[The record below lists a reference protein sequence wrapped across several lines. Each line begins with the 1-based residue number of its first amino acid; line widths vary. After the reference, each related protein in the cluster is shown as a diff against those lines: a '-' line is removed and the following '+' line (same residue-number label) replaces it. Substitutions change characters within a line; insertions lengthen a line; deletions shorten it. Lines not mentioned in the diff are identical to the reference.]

1 MKKREIR
8 VNEQLVLTCMHT
20 LMAREHNR
28 IAKALSQVNSHWD
41 DETVFQEARRI
52 NIAEIQHVTYNEFL
66 PILLGKDV
74 MEKFGLLLEKNNY
87 WDGYDPN
94 VNPSVI
100 DAFAAA
106 AFRFGHSLLP
116 TAVERWSKAHKFIAS
131 KRLSDLIRRPWDLYR
146 AGVIDEY
153 FMGLMNQVAQA
164 MDDSIT
170 QEVKHPADVDLWSGG
185 VSERPLPGSMLGPT
199 FACVIATQFSNSR
212 RGDRFWYELPNQP
225 SSFTLE
231 QLNEIRKSRL
241 SRLICD
247 NTDLIDTIQLF
258 PMVLPDHEINPR
270 VPCKSGVLPSIDFNK
285 WAEFPASSHAAQY
298 ANNKSIGLKNSITQL
313 RNPKIKTNN
322 HLSMFNNDELIY
334 EIVSKLKQQND
345 GKINRAKRSLRINKN
360 KLKSKRQKKQYFS
373 LSDLGVKRQKQV
385 PKVDQTNKIPAYT
398 RVVQDCKNDD
408 ETSEITD
415 LNNSPIKSNYSRIV
429 VVDPDHPNVHSTR
442 RNNEKIITGH
452 KSGIFPLLNST
463 NESYINLQDYQIT
476 KQNSADVNKAFVTE
490 SAEHNL
496 TYDPNNIPYV
506 DVPDYTDKREESL
519 DKNDRDA
526 AIIKEKNRNNN
537 DDINNDAIDP
547 GTPSNVEEKEGV
559 EIHDRSES
567 SEANNENVDRKAKYS
582 MVRTESN
589 GEEGDSTEL
598 RRQLESDQ
606 DSSGEITSFE
616 NKEIKNDEKKSEEQS
631 SLFEPINF
639 DINDYK
645 KSFNLD
651 EFIGE
656 MFKDDKEKDLNDKNG
671 KIANR
676 RFLDSAGDYGFKK
689 NNYFPIS
696 FESSKHDEEYLGKD
710 SILSHSIINDDISSN
725 FKKGNFQIH
734 DNKDGGLRNNKHFK
748 TLNDNFTKLN
758 DEIKGGT
765 QDGKNKQRK
774 WKNKNFKNFTMKYQ
788 YPPMKI
794 MRFLPVYKQPLD
806 RNSPSFFLCSRQRVQ
821 DLHCNRKDIQ
831 RKDSFLHCSCTK
843 SEVKSSK
850 LNLEDS
856 DNEEIMIYV
865 TELQKIQTTYRDEL
879 EKREKEREL
888 LNEENNNL
896 KEINE
901 KLTTQ
906 LSIFETDLKTI
917 ENSDDEI
924 KILLA
929 SRSKECAEKSVNL
942 IIATRKCK
950 TMEELLNKETIK
962 IYNIQKEAFASE
974 STYKKLI
981 ADMEKQ
987 NDLLENSLKNLK
999 NNLSNS
1005 VTKIEF
1011 NELKEKYNEI
1021 NLRLRTL
1028 YEFQLITNNN
1038 NDDKLSND
1046 EYKLDKDKI
1055 EDESLGEI
1063 NEEMKQKEL
1072 SNQNNYDKILKINS
1086 HLQEQLLQTQNLLIE
1101 KLQLPQYETQDNKII
1116 ELQNEIKKLRIENEN
1131 LLKSLTISR
1140 DEAQMYYTINS
1151 LKILEVD
1158 NLRHQILDLQAIS
1171 EDKETI
1177 ARLGFELNSYKTA
1190 EMEINRNKSQL
1201 ENEILQLRNKLNTT
1215 NDKYTKAKLQF
1226 EEFRRHCDNKI
1237 KNYENVIYYLN
1248 KQYSG
1253 FTSLS
1258 SLMRY
1263 EIMLKNLANDRAKI
1277 DLQLKETKDNNEKV
1291 KTQQETLTNRL
1302 EIVDRLKDILE
1313 QQIGSS
1319 DLDNLLQKFSEN
1331 SQIVLNEF
1339 RLKRK
1344 IKQLES
1350 DLQTTTDKLIQY
1362 ETIITTM
1369 EYEMINIQN
1378 IWKNKIETSPKI
1390 INNLSSQTEINF
1402 VSTDK
1407 KSVYVEACVECYS
1420 TEQLNE
1426 ALSLASDRSLK
1437 LIKYE
1442 SQIAEYEA
1450 KITAL
1455 NNGIIEKDLELV
1467 EQRKIIEQQK
1477 SMEKINLNNVEDVD
1491 NIAIKSSI
1499 NSLQKIINQKE
1510 ETITRYQLLLKEDRD
1525 EHSKAAARLQEEIKN
1540 VRHEMAAIKQEGE
1553 LIKSQK
1559 LIIECDK
1566 LNLKSSNELKRDPKV
1581 DVEAEEKI
1589 VRLTEQVS
1597 TLEADLNIV
1606 YELSERWRRLA
1617 DERLNHMDKMRE
1629 KLEDQHK
1636 NELDSYRLEL
1646 DKWQS
1651 ESAALRQQLS
1661 ENRMKLSKGNISLSK
1676 ELQERDN
1683 KIEELTMLNQQLQ
1696 SEIEMMESMGQLQPQ
1711 MSGQN
1716 SGTIK
1721 IQEITQNYN
1730 RNDLSNHGQSELDF
1744 LRRQQKSIIEKE
1756 KLYKEQIADLR
1767 QQLSRRYMA
1776 EKTEEKRVSQREAQL
1791 ERKLKNMEDELNK
1804 ARIQLDREY
1813 RNQEAKRIKTAEE
1826 LSLWEK
1832 QKKWQ
1837 QIAEKLKKELKDKSD
1852 EYKKLNV
1859 SYDKLKTIVSCMER
1873 EKWYLRSK
1881 IRSENG
1887 NLLGRLDF
1895 EVKIVED
1902 LQNECQTLRN
1912 RISEL
1917 TDRLKINKNEEL
1929 IKQIEQQKQRIV
1941 ALELV
1946 TEGNEFV
1953 VDQLEKLEST
1963 KCILE
1968 KANIKLES
1976 ENFELRM
1983 EIEKQNLDTPR
1994 LKEKV
1999 EHLEKYI
2006 ELLKVEKSSESS
2018 EKDHEQ
2024 SSKKSVIEL
2033 ERTIFVLKRIVE
2045 KLQVENKRLRINS
2058 KNNHRLIKSTSNPIT
2073 NGDVNETNFNL
2084 KKQYEQTKKRVIALE
2099 TDLQL
2104 ADQRI
2109 EMLIAARK
2117 DDDNTDEI
2125 QVLKQQLAHKSELL
2139 DKVKQLLTRA
2149 AMNEKALRQ
2158 RVSI

>member
-1 MKKREIR
+1 M
-8 VNEQLVLTCMHT
+8 
-20 LMAREHNR
+20 
-28 IAKALSQVNSHWD
+28 
-41 DETVFQEARRI
+41 
-52 NIAEIQHVTYNEFL
+52 
-66 PILLGKDV
+66 
-74 MEKFGLLLEKNNY
+74 
-87 WDGYDPN
+87 
-94 VNPSVI
+94 
-100 DAFAAA
+100 
-106 AFRFGHSLLP
+106 
-116 TAVERWSKAHKFIAS
+116 
-131 KRLSDLIRRPWDLYR
+131 
-146 AGVIDEY
+146 
-153 FMGLMNQVAQA
+153 
-164 MDDSIT
+164 
-170 QEVKHPADVDLWSGG
+170 
-185 VSERPLPGSMLGPT
+185 
-199 FACVIATQFSNSR
+199 
-212 RGDRFWYELPNQP
+212 
-225 SSFTLE
+225 
-231 QLNEIRKSRL
+231 
-241 SRLICD
+241 
-247 NTDLIDTIQLF
+247 
-258 PMVLPDHEINPR
+258 
-270 VPCKSGVLPSIDFNK
+270 
-285 WAEFPASSHAAQY
+285 
-298 ANNKSIGLKNSITQL
+298 
-313 RNPKIKTNN
+313 
-322 HLSMFNNDELIY
+322 
-334 EIVSKLKQQND
+334 
-345 GKINRAKRSLRINKN
+345 
-360 KLKSKRQKKQYFS
+360 
-373 LSDLGVKRQKQV
+373 
-385 PKVDQTNKIPAYT
+385 
-398 RVVQDCKNDD
+398 
-408 ETSEITD
+408 
-415 LNNSPIKSNYSRIV
+415 
-429 VVDPDHPNVHSTR
+429 
-442 RNNEKIITGH
+442 
-452 KSGIFPLLNST
+452 
-463 NESYINLQDYQIT
+463 
-476 KQNSADVNKAFVTE
+476 
-490 SAEHNL
+490 
-496 TYDPNNIPYV
+496 
-506 DVPDYTDKREESL
+506 
-519 DKNDRDA
+519 
-526 AIIKEKNRNNN
+526 
-537 DDINNDAIDP
+537 
-547 GTPSNVEEKEGV
+547 
-559 EIHDRSES
+559 
-567 SEANNENVDRKAKYS
+567 
-582 MVRTESN
+582 
-589 GEEGDSTEL
+589 
-598 RRQLESDQ
+598 
-606 DSSGEITSFE
+606 
-616 NKEIKNDEKKSEEQS
+616 
-631 SLFEPINF
+631 
-639 DINDYK
+639 
-645 KSFNLD
+645 
-651 EFIGE
+651 
-656 MFKDDKEKDLNDKNG
+656 
-671 KIANR
+671 
-676 RFLDSAGDYGFKK
+676 
-689 NNYFPIS
+689 
-696 FESSKHDEEYLGKD
+696 
-710 SILSHSIINDDISSN
+710 
-725 FKKGNFQIH
+725 
-734 DNKDGGLRNNKHFK
+734 
-748 TLNDNFTKLN
+748 
-758 DEIKGGT
+758 
-765 QDGKNKQRK
+765 
-774 WKNKNFKNFTMKYQ
+774 
-788 YPPMKI
+788 
-794 MRFLPVYKQPLD
+794 
-806 RNSPSFFLCSRQRVQ
+806 
-821 DLHCNRKDIQ
+821 
-831 RKDSFLHCSCTK
+831 
-843 SEVKSSK
+843 
-850 LNLEDS
+850 EDS
-856 DNEEIMIYV
+856 DNGEIMIHV
-865 TELQKIQTTYRDEL
+865 NELQKIQAIYRDEL
-879 EKREKEREL
+879 EKWEKEREL
-888 LNEENNNL
+888 LSEENNNL

-901 KLTTQ
+901 KLTAQ
-906 LSIFETDLKTI
+906 LEIFETDLKTI

-924 KILLA
+924 KVLLA
-929 SRSKECAEKSVNL
+929 SRSKDCAEKAVNL

-974 STYKKLI
+974 STYKKLV

-987 NDLLENSLKNLK
+987 NNLLENSLKTLK

-1038 NDDKLSND
+1038 DEDELSND
-1046 EYKLDKDKI
+1046 QLELDKDKI

-1063 NEEMKQKEL
+1063 NEKMKQKKL
-1072 SNQNNYDKILKINS
+1072 SNQNDYDKILKINS
-1086 HLQEQLLQTQNLLIE
+1086 HLQEQLLQLQNLLTE
-1101 KLQLPQYETQDNKII
+1101 KLQLPQYEIQDNKII
-1116 ELQNEIKKLRIENEN
+1116 ELQNEIKELRIENEN

-1177 ARLGFELNSYKTA
+1177 ARLGFELNSSKTA

-1201 ENEILQLRNKLNTT
+1201 ENDILQLRNKLNTA
-1215 NDKYTKAKLQF
+1215 NDKYNKAKLQL

-1237 KNYENVIYYLN
+1237 INYENVIDYLK

-1263 EIMLKNLANDRAKI
+1263 EIMLKNLANDRIKI
-1277 DLQLKETKDNNEKV
+1277 DLQLKEANDNNEKV
-1291 KTQQETLTNRL
+1291 KIQQETLTNRL

-1331 SQIVLNEF
+1331 SQSALNEF
-1339 RLKRK
+1339 RFKRK
-1344 IKQLES
+1344 IRQLES
-1350 DLQTTTDKLIQY
+1350 ELQTTTDKLIQY
-1362 ETIITTM
+1362 ETIITSM

-1378 IWKNKIETSPKI
+1378 IWKNKMETSPRI
-1390 INNLSSQTEINF
+1390 IKNLSPQTEIILTVPN
-1402 VSTDK
+1402 K
-1407 KSVYVEACVECYS
+1407 KSVCVEACVECHS
-1420 TEQLNE
+1420 IEVQTDPCEMLINTESNKEEKSITINKKNVKLNDISFLQEQLNE
-1426 ALSLASDRSLK
+1426 ALLIASDRSLK

-1442 SQIAEYEA
+1442 SQIAEYKA
-1450 KITAL
+1450 KITEL
-1455 NNGIIEKDLELV
+1455 NNGIIEKDLQLV
-1467 EQRKIIEQQK
+1467 EQSKLIEQQK
-1477 SMEKINLNNVEDVD
+1477 SMEKINVNEVEDAD
-1491 NIAIKSSI
+1491 NVAFKSSI
-1499 NSLQKIINQKE
+1499 NSLQKIISQKE

-1540 VRHEMAAIKQEGE
+1540 LSHEMAAVKQEAE

-1559 LIIECDK
+1559 LIIDCDK
-1566 LNLKSSNELKRDPKV
+1566 LNLKSSNELKKDPKV

-1646 DKWQS
+1646 DKWQL

-1683 KIEELTMLNQQLQ
+1683 KIEELIMLNEQLK
-1696 SEIEMMESMGQLQPQ
+1696 SEMEMMESMGQLQPQ
-1711 MSGQN
+1711 MSGQS

-1730 RNDLSNHGQSELDF
+1730 RHDLSNHGQSELDF
-1744 LRRQQKSIIEKE
+1744 LRRQHKSIIEKE

-1776 EKTEEKRVSQREAQL
+1776 EKTEEKRVSQRESQL

-1837 QIAEKLKKELKDKSD
+1837 HIAEKLKKELKDKSD
-1852 EYKKLNV
+1852 ECKKLNV

-1887 NLLGRLDF
+1887 NLSGRLDF
-1895 EVKIVED
+1895 DVKIVED

-1917 TDRLKINKNEEL
+1917 TDRLQTNENQQLIN
-1929 IKQIEQQKQRIV
+1929 QIEQQKQRIV
-1941 ALELV
+1941 ALESV

-2058 KNNHRLIKSTSNPIT
+2058 KNNHRLIKSNSNSIT
-2073 NGDVNETNFNL
+2073 NGGANETNFNL

-2117 DDDNTDEI
+2117 DDDNADEI

>member
-1 MKKREIR
+1 K
-8 VNEQLVLTCMHT
+8 
-20 LMAREHNR
+20 
-28 IAKALSQVNSHWD
+28 
-41 DETVFQEARRI
+41 
-52 NIAEIQHVTYNEFL
+52 EIQ
-66 PILLGKDV
+66 K
-74 MEKFGLLLEKNNY
+74 
-87 WDGYDPN
+87 
-94 VNPSVI
+94 
-100 DAFAAA
+100 
-106 AFRFGHSLLP
+106 
-116 TAVERWSKAHKFIAS
+116 
-131 KRLSDLIRRPWDLYR
+131 
-146 AGVIDEY
+146 
-153 FMGLMNQVAQA
+153 
-164 MDDSIT
+164 
-170 QEVKHPADVDLWSGG
+170 
-185 VSERPLPGSMLGPT
+185 
-199 FACVIATQFSNSR
+199 
-212 RGDRFWYELPNQP
+212 
-225 SSFTLE
+225 
-231 QLNEIRKSRL
+231 
-241 SRLICD
+241 
-247 NTDLIDTIQLF
+247 
-258 PMVLPDHEINPR
+258 
-270 VPCKSGVLPSIDFNK
+270 
-285 WAEFPASSHAAQY
+285 
-298 ANNKSIGLKNSITQL
+298 
-313 RNPKIKTNN
+313 
-322 HLSMFNNDELIY
+322 
-334 EIVSKLKQQND
+334 
-345 GKINRAKRSLRINKN
+345 
-360 KLKSKRQKKQYFS
+360 
-373 LSDLGVKRQKQV
+373 
-385 PKVDQTNKIPAYT
+385 
-398 RVVQDCKNDD
+398 
-408 ETSEITD
+408 
-415 LNNSPIKSNYSRIV
+415 
-429 VVDPDHPNVHSTR
+429 
-442 RNNEKIITGH
+442 
-452 KSGIFPLLNST
+452 
-463 NESYINLQDYQIT
+463 
-476 KQNSADVNKAFVTE
+476 
-490 SAEHNL
+490 
-496 TYDPNNIPYV
+496 
-506 DVPDYTDKREESL
+506 
-519 DKNDRDA
+519 
-526 AIIKEKNRNNN
+526 
-537 DDINNDAIDP
+537 
-547 GTPSNVEEKEGV
+547 
-559 EIHDRSES
+559 
-567 SEANNENVDRKAKYS
+567 
-582 MVRTESN
+582 
-589 GEEGDSTEL
+589 
-598 RRQLESDQ
+598 
-606 DSSGEITSFE
+606 
-616 NKEIKNDEKKSEEQS
+616 
-631 SLFEPINF
+631 
-639 DINDYK
+639 
-645 KSFNLD
+645 
-651 EFIGE
+651 
-656 MFKDDKEKDLNDKNG
+656 
-671 KIANR
+671 
-676 RFLDSAGDYGFKK
+676 
-689 NNYFPIS
+689 
-696 FESSKHDEEYLGKD
+696 KD
-710 SILSHSIINDDISSN
+710 SL
-725 FKKGNFQIH
+725 
-734 DNKDGGLRNNKHFK
+734 
-748 TLNDNFTKLN
+748 
-758 DEIKGGT
+758 
-765 QDGKNKQRK
+765 
-774 WKNKNFKNFTMKYQ
+774 
-788 YPPMKI
+788 
-794 MRFLPVYKQPLD
+794 
-806 RNSPSFFLCSRQRVQ
+806 
-821 DLHCNRKDIQ
+821 
-831 RKDSFLHCSCTK
+831 LHCSCTK
-843 SEVKSSK
+843 SEVNNSK
-850 LNLEDS
+850 LSLENS
-856 DNEEIMIYV
+856 DNEEIMIHV
-865 TELQKIQTTYRDEL
+865 NELQKIQAIYRDEL
-879 EKREKEREL
+879 EKWEKEREL
-888 LNEENNNL
+888 LLEENNNL

-901 KLTTQ
+901 KLTAQ
-906 LSIFETDLKTI
+906 LEIFETDLKTI

-924 KILLA
+924 KVLLA
-929 SRSKECAEKSVNL
+929 SRSKDCAEKAVNL

-987 NDLLENSLKNLK
+987 NNLLENSLKTLK

-1038 NDDKLSND
+1038 DEDKLSND
-1046 EYKLDKDKI
+1046 QLELDKDKI

-1063 NEEMKQKEL
+1063 NEEMKQKKL
-1072 SNQNNYDKILKINS
+1072 SNQNDYDKILKINS
-1086 HLQEQLLQTQNLLIE
+1086 HLQQQLLQLQNLLTE
-1101 KLQLPQYETQDNKII
+1101 KLQLPQYEIQDNKII
-1116 ELQNEIKKLRIENEN
+1116 ELQNEIKILRIENEN

-1177 ARLGFELNSYKTA
+1177 ARLGFELNSCKTA

-1201 ENEILQLRNKLNTT
+1201 ENEILQLRNKLNTA
-1215 NDKYTKAKLQF
+1215 NDKYNKAKLQL
-1226 EEFRRHCDNKI
+1226 EEFRRHCENKI
-1237 KNYENVIYYLN
+1237 LNYENVIDYLK

-1263 EIMLKNLANDRAKI
+1263 EIMLKNLANDRINI
-1277 DLQLKETKDNNEKV
+1277 DLQLKEAKDNNEKA
-1291 KTQQETLTNRL
+1291 KIQQETLTNRL

-1331 SQIVLNEF
+1331 SQSALNEF
-1339 RLKRK
+1339 RFKRK
-1344 IKQLES
+1344 IRQLES
-1350 DLQTTTDKLIQY
+1350 ELQTTTDKLIQY

-1378 IWKNKIETSPKI
+1378 IWKNKMETTPR
-1390 INNLSSQTEINF
+1390 INKNLSPQTEINLTF
-1402 VSTDK
+1402 PNK
-1407 KSVYVEACVECYS
+1407 KSVCVEACVECHS
-1420 TEQLNE
+1420 IEVQTDPCEMLINSESNKEEKSITINQNNVELNDISFLQEQLNE
-1426 ALSLASDRSLK
+1426 ALSIASDRSLK

-1455 NNGIIEKDLELV
+1455 NNGIIEKDLQLV
-1467 EQRKIIEQQK
+1467 EQNKLIEQQK
-1477 SMEKINLNNVEDVD
+1477 SMDKLNVNEVEDAD
-1491 NIAIKSSI
+1491 NVAFKSSI
-1499 NSLQKIINQKE
+1499 NSLQKIISQKE
-1510 ETITRYQLLLKEDRD
+1510 ETITRYQL
-1525 EHSKAAARLQEEIKN
+1525 
-1540 VRHEMAAIKQEGE
+1540 
-1553 LIKSQK
+1553 
-1559 LIIECDK
+1559 
-1566 LNLKSSNELKRDPKV
+1566 
-1581 DVEAEEKI
+1581 
-1589 VRLTEQVS
+1589 LTEQVS

-1646 DKWQS
+1646 DKWQL

-1683 KIEELTMLNQQLQ
+1683 KIEELTMLNEQLK
-1696 SEIEMMESMGQLQPQ
+1696 SEMEMMESMGQLQPQ
-1711 MSGQN
+1711 MSGQS

-1730 RNDLSNHGQSELDF
+1730 RHDLSNHGQSELDF
-1744 LRRQQKSIIEKE
+1744 LRRQHKSIIEKE

-1776 EKTEEKRVSQREAQL
+1776 EKTEEKRVSQRESQL

-1837 QIAEKLKKELKDKSD
+1837 HIAEKLKKEFKDKSD
-1852 EYKKLNV
+1852 ECKKLNV

-1887 NLLGRLDF
+1887 NLSGRLDF
-1895 EVKIVED
+1895 DVKIVED

-1917 TDRLKINKNEEL
+1917 TDRLQTNENQEL
-1929 IKQIEQQKQRIV
+1929 INQIEQQKQRIV
-1941 ALELV
+1941 ALESV

-2058 KNNHRLIKSTSNPIT
+2058 KNNHRLIKFTSNSTT
-2073 NGDVNETNFNL
+2073 NGGANETNLNL

-2104 ADQRI
+2104 AEQRI

-2117 DDDNTDEI
+2117 DDDNADEI

-2158 RVSI
+2158 RIQQIELKQTLSTIPECLVSSPMNN